1 MRLHACKNY
10 YFLDRRGMSKQ
21 AAILSVH
28 QATKKCFEVIGQQ
41 QSVWDCTLADCLP
54 LLSSLSSLG
63 EQLQSCSKVRF
74 KNTPLQGFPELEQ
87 RLRCKLIQAVETVL
101 GKLGEKM
108 SVLQTVQDAVNNQ
121 VATVF
126 QQYVQHADTIS
137 LSASIERSSLA
148 PSVADMLEWL
158 QDIDRFYRNQFL
170 KRKLLL
176 QTIKPDNFSHMQALP
191 QSWNRVSTQKGREL
205 IQDTLMKV
213 SFFMDS
219 H

>member
-1 MRLHACKNY
+1 MH
-10 YFLDRRGMSKQ
+10 DSMSKQ

-87 RLRCKLIQAVETVL
+87 RLRYKLIQAVETVL

-108 SVLQTVQDAVNNQ
+108 SVLQTVRDAVSNQ

-126 QQYVQHADTIS
+126 QQYEQHADTIG

-191 QSWNRVSTQKGREL
+191 QSWNRVSTQKGQEL

>member
-1 MRLHACKNY
+1 MR
-10 YFLDRRGMSKQ
+10 
-21 AAILSVH
+21 
-28 QATKKCFEVIGQQ
+28 
-41 QSVWDCTLADCLP
+41 
-54 LLSSLSSLG
+54 SLG
-63 EQLQSCSKVRF
+63 EQLQSCSKVHF

-87 RLRCKLIQAVETVL
+87 RLRYKLIQAVETVL

-108 SVLQTVQDAVNNQ
+108 SVLQTVRDAVSNQ

-126 QQYVQHADTIS
+126 QQYEQHADTIG

-191 QSWNRVSTQKGREL
+191 QSWNRVSTQKGQEL